1 MTDDQTPAPVSV
13 TRGLETAQNGLQIPS
28 DDRRVLTNRL
38 EKRAK
43 RHGIL
48 ASAVLT
54 AITILLIG
62 GAYIVFDF
70 ARDIA

>member
-13 TRGLETAQNGLQIPS
+13 TRGPETAQNTLQIPS
-28 DDRRVLTNRL
+28 DDRRVLANRL

-48 ASAVLT
+48 ASVVLT

-70 ARDIA
+70 ARKIA